1 MISQEDLHKVHELK
15 YKHDNALRT
24 IGSAEGMLLAYSR
37 FNPEMPVEINIGLNS
52 VKVSASIVVE
62 ILELIKE
69 RAKEDVSTY
78 KKQISSI
85 EN

>member
-1 MISQEDLHKVHELK
+1 MISQEVLHRIHELK

-24 IGSAEGMLLAYSR
+24 IGATEGMLLAYSR

-62 ILELIKE
+62 ILELVKE
-69 RAKEDVSTY
+69 RAKKDVSTL
-78 KKQISSI
+78 KKQMDSI